1 MFFFGSA
8 HSIKIVLFFGR
19 FVTPGLRST
28 QTPLH
33 GLRRDRSIKKTNPP
47 GFFFFSLHPPFSF
60 SLALLLLGLSEIFHR
75 FTAVAF

>member
-8 HSIKIVLFFGR
+8 RSIKIVLFFGR

-47 GFFFFSLHPPFSF
+47 GFFFSLHPPFSF

>member
-8 HSIKIVLFFGR
+8 RSTKIVLFFGR

-47 GFFFFSLHPPFSF
+47 GLFFFSLHLPLFIFSGAAAF
-60 SLALLLLGLSEIFHR
+60 GLK
-75 FTAVAF
+75 

>member
-1 MFFFGSA
+1 MFFGSA
-8 HSIKIVLFFGR
+8 RSTKIVLFFGR

-47 GFFFFSLHPPFSF
+47 GFFFHCTSPFSF

>member
-8 HSIKIVLFFGR
+8 RSTKIVLFFGR

-47 GFFFFSLHPPFSF
+47 GFFFFTAPPFF
-60 SLALLLLGLSEIFHR
+60 IFPGAAAFGLK
-75 FTAVAF
+75 